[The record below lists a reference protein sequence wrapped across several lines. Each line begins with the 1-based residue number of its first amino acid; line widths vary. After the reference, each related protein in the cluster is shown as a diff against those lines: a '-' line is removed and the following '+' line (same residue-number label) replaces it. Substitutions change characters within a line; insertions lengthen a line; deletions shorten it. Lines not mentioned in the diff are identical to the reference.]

1 VICQGMIFMN
11 NFIDKKFIDSNIWLY
26 RFLDDP
32 KVDPQ
37 VQELKRSIA
46 INLTQAVDRSV
57 IVSTQVI
64 TETCAVLKR
73 KTGISEQNILELV
86 EEFEEQCEIVNLT
99 TIEIKRACQ
108 LRDKYSFSYW
118 DSFVI
123 ATALKSQAKVLYS
136 EDMQNGLLI
145 ENQLT
150 IINPFAVSGN
160 K

>member
-1 VICQGMIFMN
+1 MN
-11 NFIDKKFIDSNIWLY
+11 NFMNKKFIDSNIWLY
-26 RFLDDP
+26 RFLHDP

-46 INLTQAVDRSV
+46 INLTQAVDRSI

-99 TIEIKRACQ
+99 TIEIKEACQ

-118 DSFVI
+118 DSLVI

-160 K
+160 GDLGNE